1 MEVKKRIDYLSW
13 DEYFMGIA
21 KLSALRSK
29 DPSTQVGACIVSD
42 DNRILSIG
50 YNGAPN
56 GFNDDSFPWDREG
69 NALDTK
75 YLYVCHAELNAIL
88 NFRGNKRDLEGSKI
102 YVALFPCNECAKAII
117 QSGIKEV
124 IYLSDK
130 YHDQDNMIA
139 SRRLFDECG
148 VRYHEFKAIET
159 KKIEIE
165 LDNFNVRSNAT
176 VIGNQDKE
184 IDVEQ
189 IKKILDKRYNSAPRR
204 RSIRIE
210 PQEEVSKI
218 SVDDTKEYD
227 LTKVLEKAKDEKV
240 ETYEENRAKKLR
252 NTQYD
257 ILNNLNLDAS
267 DEEVKEEKK
276 IDPEENLMN
285 LINTITINEAKKQE
299 SKKDDVD
306 PLDILT
312 DLKGE
317 DDTQV
322 YDSVTTVTKITE
334 IKEKEK
340 EKIDNNKDNNIDN
353 SFYTDNLFKKKD
365 FEEDSNDFVDE
376 DKLSIGIKILIALVI
391 IVFVVGLILFIKS
404 VI

>member
-1 MEVKKRIDYLSW
+1 MSIEVLKMETRIDKFNESKR
-13 DEYFMGIA
+13 MSRVA
-21 KLSALRSK
+21 KNIDLYK
-29 DPSTQVGACIVSD
+29 EI
-42 DNRILSIG
+42 
-50 YNGAPN
+50 
-56 GFNDDSFPWDREG
+56 ND
-69 NALDTK
+69 T
-75 YLYVCHAELNAIL
+75 
-88 NFRGNKRDLEGSKI
+88 
-102 YVALFPCNECAKAII
+102 
-117 QSGIKEV
+117 
-124 IYLSDK
+124 
-130 YHDQDNMIA
+130 
-139 SRRLFDECG
+139 
-148 VRYHEFKAIET
+148 
-159 KKIEIE
+159 E

-299 SKKDDVD
+299 SKNDDVD

-391 IVFVVGLILFIKS
+391 IVFVVGLVLFIKS

>member
-1 MEVKKRIDYLSW
+1 MSIEVLKMETRIDKFNESTS
-13 DEYFMGIA
+13 MSRVA
-21 KLSALRSK
+21 KNSSLYK
-29 DPSTQVGACIVSD
+29 EI
-42 DNRILSIG
+42 
-50 YNGAPN
+50 
-56 GFNDDSFPWDREG
+56 NDS
-69 NALDTK
+69 
-75 YLYVCHAELNAIL
+75 
-88 NFRGNKRDLEGSKI
+88 
-102 YVALFPCNECAKAII
+102 
-117 QSGIKEV
+117 
-124 IYLSDK
+124 
-130 YHDQDNMIA
+130 
-139 SRRLFDECG
+139 
-148 VRYHEFKAIET
+148 
-159 KKIEIE
+159 E
-165 LDNFNVRSNAT
+165 LDNFNVLSNAT
-176 VIGNQDKE
+176 VIGNQEKE

-210 PQEEVSKI
+210 PQEQVSRLDN
-218 SVDDTKEYD
+218 DDTKEYD

-257 ILNNLNLDAS
+257 ILNNLNLEAK
-267 DEEVKEEKK
+267 EEEIKEEKK

-299 SKKDDVD
+299 SKKVDVD

-322 YDSVTTVTKITE
+322 YDSITTVTNITE

-340 EKIDNNKDNNIDN
+340 EKIESNKDKEIDN
-353 SFYTDNLFKKKD
+353 SFYTENLFKKKD
-365 FEEDSNDFVDE
+365 FEEDSKDFIDDE
-376 DKLSIGIKILIALVI
+376 KLGIGIKILIALVI
-391 IVFVVGLILFIKS
+391 IVFVVGLVLFIKS

>member
-1 MEVKKRIDYLSW
+1 MSIEVLKMETRIDKFNESKR
-13 DEYFMGIA
+13 MSRVA
-21 KLSALRSK
+21 KNIDLYK
-29 DPSTQVGACIVSD
+29 EI
-42 DNRILSIG
+42 
-50 YNGAPN
+50 
-56 GFNDDSFPWDREG
+56 ND
-69 NALDTK
+69 T
-75 YLYVCHAELNAIL
+75 
-88 NFRGNKRDLEGSKI
+88 
-102 YVALFPCNECAKAII
+102 
-117 QSGIKEV
+117 
-124 IYLSDK
+124 
-130 YHDQDNMIA
+130 
-139 SRRLFDECG
+139 
-148 VRYHEFKAIET
+148 
-159 KKIEIE
+159 E

-257 ILNNLNLDAS
+257 ILNNLNLDSS

-299 SKKDDVD
+299 SKNDDVD

-340 EKIDNNKDNNIDN
+340 EKINNNKDNNIDN

-391 IVFVVGLILFIKS
+391 IVFVVGLVLFIKS

>member
-1 MEVKKRIDYLSW
+1 METRIDKYNESRS
-13 DEYFMGIA
+13 MSRVA
-21 KLSALRSK
+21 KNSDLYKEINDSA
-29 DPSTQVGACIVSD
+29 
-42 DNRILSIG
+42 
-50 YNGAPN
+50 
-56 GFNDDSFPWDREG
+56 
-69 NALDTK
+69 
-75 YLYVCHAELNAIL
+75 
-88 NFRGNKRDLEGSKI
+88 
-102 YVALFPCNECAKAII
+102 
-117 QSGIKEV
+117 
-124 IYLSDK
+124 
-130 YHDQDNMIA
+130 
-139 SRRLFDECG
+139 
-148 VRYHEFKAIET
+148 
-159 KKIEIE
+159 
-165 LDNFNVRSNAT
+165 LDNFSVRSNAT
-176 VIGNQDKE
+176 VIGNQEKE

-189 IKKILDKRYNSAPRR
+189 IKKILDKRYNSAPKRK
-204 RSIRIE
+204 SIRIE
-210 PQEEVSKI
+210 PQEEVSRI

-240 ETYEENRAKKLR
+240 ETYEEIRAKKLR

-257 ILNNLNLDAS
+257 ILNNLNLDSS

-299 SKKDDVD
+299 SKNDVD

-365 FEEDSNDFVDE
+365 FEDDSNDFVDE
-376 DKLSIGIKILIALVI
+376 EKLGIGIKILIALVI
-391 IVFVVGLILFIKS
+391 IVFVVGLVLFIKS

>member
-1 MEVKKRIDYLSW
+1 METRIDKFNESKR
-13 DEYFMGIA
+13 MSRVA
-21 KLSALRSK
+21 KNIDLYK
-29 DPSTQVGACIVSD
+29 EISD
-42 DNRILSIG
+42 
-50 YNGAPN
+50 
-56 GFNDDSFPWDREG
+56 
-69 NALDTK
+69 T
-75 YLYVCHAELNAIL
+75 
-88 NFRGNKRDLEGSKI
+88 
-102 YVALFPCNECAKAII
+102 
-117 QSGIKEV
+117 
-124 IYLSDK
+124 
-130 YHDQDNMIA
+130 
-139 SRRLFDECG
+139 
-148 VRYHEFKAIET
+148 
-159 KKIEIE
+159 E

-210 PQEEVSKI
+210 PQEEVSRI

-257 ILNNLNLDAS
+257 ILNNLNLDSS

-299 SKKDDVD
+299 SKNDVD

>member
-1 MEVKKRIDYLSW
+1 METRIDKFNESKS
-13 DEYFMGIA
+13 MSRVA
-21 KLSALRSK
+21 KNSSLYRE
-29 DPSTQVGACIVSD
+29 I
-42 DNRILSIG
+42 
-50 YNGAPN
+50 
-56 GFNDDSFPWDREG
+56 NDS
-69 NALDTK
+69 
-75 YLYVCHAELNAIL
+75 
-88 NFRGNKRDLEGSKI
+88 
-102 YVALFPCNECAKAII
+102 
-117 QSGIKEV
+117 
-124 IYLSDK
+124 
-130 YHDQDNMIA
+130 
-139 SRRLFDECG
+139 
-148 VRYHEFKAIET
+148 
-159 KKIEIE
+159 E

-210 PQEEVSKI
+210 PQEEVSRI

-267 DEEVKEEKK
+267 EEEVKEEKK

-317 DDTQV
+317 GDTQV
-322 YDSVTTVTKITE
+322 YDSITTVTKITE

-340 EKIDNNKDNNIDN
+340 EKIDNNKDNNTIDN

-376 DKLSIGIKILIALVI
+376 DKLGIGIKILIALVI
-391 IVFVVGLILFIKS
+391 IVFVVGLVLFIKS